1 MIRWNYYYHHA
12 LPRVSAA
19 VFEHEISTLKIEIL

>member
-1 MIRWNYYYHHA
+1 MIRWDYYYHA